1 MRFPLPVKGP
11 ALASVGRR
19 PAPIGK
25 ELAAL
30 DALIPFNPEM
40 LETGVWNHKDLSRP
54 AKKDAEW
61 VKRGRTKVP

>member
-1 MRFPLPVKGP
+1 MRFPLPVKGRRLLALPP
-11 ALASVGRR
+11 ARAD
-19 PAPIGK
+19 GK

-40 LETGVWNHKDLSRP
+40 LKTDVWNHKDLSRP

-61 VKRGRTKVP
+61 VKGGRDESH